1 MAPSPS
7 PVSGDG
13 GRGCGGSNA
22 RAAALG
28 YHCAAVL
35 KTVNRL
41 LTILILAMA
50 VAGGGCIFKIHRV
63 EVQQGN
69 ILSAEMLAQVKP
81 GMSRREVQSLLG
93 TPLVT
98 DVFHA
103 ERWDYYYLRRD
114 NTRKGAVQNRV
125 TVVFD
130 DDGVA
135 RVEGNPEI
143 FEEIP

>member
-1 MAPSPS
+1 M
-7 PVSGDG
+7 
-13 GRGCGGSNA
+13 
-22 RAAALG
+22 
-28 YHCAAVL
+28 H

-41 LTILILAMA
+41 LIILLLAAA
-50 VAGGGCIFKIHRV
+50 VAGGGCIFKIHRA

-69 ILSAEMLAQVKP
+69 ILSAEMLEQVKA

-114 NTRKGAVQNRV
+114 NTRKGAVQSKV
-125 TVVFD
+125 TVIFD

>member
-7 PVSGDG
+7 PASGGG
-13 GRGCGGSNA
+13 GRGCGGNNA

-28 YHCAAVL
+28 YHRAAVR

-41 LTILILAMA
+41 LIIFVLAMA
-50 VAGGGCIFKIHRV
+50 AAGGGCIFKIHRV

-69 ILSAEMLAQVKP
+69 ILSAEMLEQVKP

-114 NTRKGAVQNRV
+114 NTRRGAVQSRV

-130 DDGVA
+130 DAGVA
-135 RVEGNPEI
+135 RVEGDPEI

>member
-1 MAPSPS
+1 
-7 PVSGDG
+7 
-13 GRGCGGSNA
+13 
-22 RAAALG
+22 
-28 YHCAAVL
+28 
-35 KTVNRL
+35 
-41 LTILILAMA
+41 MA

-125 TVVFD
+125 MVVFD

>member
-7 PVSGDG
+7 PASGGG
-13 GRGCGGSNA
+13 GRGCGGSSA
-22 RAAALG
+22 RVAGLG
-28 YHCAAVL
+28 YHCAAVH

-41 LTILILAMA
+41 LIIFILAAA

-69 ILSAEMLAQVKP
+69 ILSAEMLEQVKP

-114 NTRKGAVQNRV
+114 NTRKGAVQSRV

-130 DDGVA
+130 GDGVA
-135 RVEGNPEI
+135 RVEGDPEV
-143 FEEIP
+143 FEQIP